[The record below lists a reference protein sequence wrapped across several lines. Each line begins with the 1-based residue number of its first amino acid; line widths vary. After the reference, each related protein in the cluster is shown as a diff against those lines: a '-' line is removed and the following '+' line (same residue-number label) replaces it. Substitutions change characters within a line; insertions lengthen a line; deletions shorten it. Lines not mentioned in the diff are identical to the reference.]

1 MKARGVKSVWTF
13 SSRLIDK
20 KQFQRRLRLL
30 ALGAKRQ
37 LLPPFF
43 NKLEAAPK
51 VSNKASLVPAESTTV
66 KSLKRTTSISIV
78 LFDIFDPDYE
88 PVNIN
93 IPRFES
99 HVHTLGLSFQTK
111 MTISHN
117 PYQASSLQ
125 NSR

>member
-1 MKARGVKSVWTF
+1 M
-13 SSRLIDK
+13 
-20 KQFQRRLRLL
+20 
-30 ALGAKRQ
+30 
-37 LLPPFF
+37 LPPFF
-43 NKLEAAPK
+43 NQLEAAPK
-51 VSNKASLVPAESTTV
+51 VSLVPAESTTV
-66 KSLKRTTSISIV
+66 KSLKRTPSISIV
-78 LFDIFDPDYE
+78 LFDIFDLDYA

-99 HVHTLGLSFQTK
+99 YVHTLGLCFQTK